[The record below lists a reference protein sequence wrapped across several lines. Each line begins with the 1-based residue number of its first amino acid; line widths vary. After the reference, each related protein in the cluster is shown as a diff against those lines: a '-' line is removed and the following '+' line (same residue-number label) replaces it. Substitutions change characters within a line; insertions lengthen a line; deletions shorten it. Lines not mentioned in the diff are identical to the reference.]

1 MNQQLKPHLD
11 ELRQRLSF
19 LPEAEREAELTEVQ
33 AHLEERQCSL
43 TELGESPEAAHAA
56 TLEKWGDGH
65 TYIQFLRLRWLWNRP
80 LLVAILGFLSWIII
94 SLLSYSILFVFV
106 GLISLLGKLPRGSTE
121 VLIVLC
127 ACLAVLLP
135 GFLTGLFLGRWVPRR
150 RLAATLGVVLPGLCG
165 TLYLAVVTILNGH
178 AGSFDTW
185 SWLMTIP
192 LFPCTLLGTRRGA
205 QWKRRRL

>member
-1 MNQQLKPHLD
+1 VNQPLKPKLD

-19 LPEAEREAELTEVQ
+19 LPEAERDTELAEVQ
-33 AHLEERQCSL
+33 AHLEERQRSL
-43 TELGESPEAAHAA
+43 IELGESPEAAHEA
-56 TLEKWGDGH
+56 TLKKWGDGH
-65 TYIQFLRLRWLWNRP
+65 SYVRGLRFRWLWNRP

-94 SLLSYSILFVFV
+94 SLLSYSILFAFA

-135 GFLTGLFLGRWVPRR
+135 GFLTGLFLGRWFPRR

-178 AGSFDTW
+178 GGSFDTW
-185 SWLMTIP
+185 SWLMAIP
-192 LFPCTLLGTRRGA
+192 LFLCTWLGTQRGK
-205 QWKRRRL
+205 QGKRRRL